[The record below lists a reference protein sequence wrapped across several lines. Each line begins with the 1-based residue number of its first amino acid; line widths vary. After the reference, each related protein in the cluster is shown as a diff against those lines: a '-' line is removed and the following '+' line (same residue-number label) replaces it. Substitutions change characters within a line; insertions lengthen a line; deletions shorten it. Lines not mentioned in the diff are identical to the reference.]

1 MSSSI
6 NCSHT
11 IIFGL
16 QLRFAASPSSWF
28 GNLVDYFEIADAP
41 GPLRVHTCHALRY
54 LCVCTFTRTLS
65 CQLCLAMQAMHASN
79 GLVCPLPRAQH
90 VAILAGRSCVPR
102 PNSTATCWEHVC
114 AGSIF
119 TGANFVVSKENSP
132 SILSN
137 SIMVF
142 FCWEAKKKYSG
153 LPVCSE
159 GFYWELFAPSKMPPS
174 TKKKKYWELFFQKL
188 AFINP
193 SQ

>member
-1 MSSSI
+1 MPLARGSQRRESSALGTQ
-6 NCSHT
+6 CVL
-11 IIFGL
+11 IIG
-16 QLRFAASPSSWF
+16 
-28 GNLVDYFEIADAP
+28 
-41 GPLRVHTCHALRY
+41 HTCHALRY
-54 LCVCTFTRTLS
+54 LCLCTFTRTLS

-90 VAILAGRSCVPR
+90 VAILAGRSCAPR

-132 SILSN
+132 STLSN

-142 FCWEAKKKYSG
+142 FCWEAKKKI
-153 LPVCSE
+153 
-159 GFYWELFAPSKMPPS
+159 FRPPS
-174 TKKKKYWELFFQKL
+174 VLGGVL
-188 AFINP
+188 LGAFC

>member
-1 MSSSI
+1 MILSWISCEKSTFVAIYLTRTRVRKSQFRQNTRSCMKFSLHRDVLYVVRLIWGQVSSLRYTVLSLFVI
-6 NCSHT
+6 KTLFCW
-11 IIFGL
+11 IFACWTSGSL
-16 QLRFAASPSSWF
+16 IKPATATASASC
-28 GNLVDYFEIADAP
+28 IA
-41 GPLRVHTCHALRY
+41 TY

-90 VAILAGRSCVPR
+90 VAIIAGRSCVPR

-114 AGSIF
+114 ARSIF

-142 FCWEAKKKYSG
+142 FCWEA
-153 LPVCSE
+153 
-159 GFYWELFAPSKMPPS
+159 
-174 TKKKKYWELFFQKL
+174 
-188 AFINP
+188 
-193 SQ
+193 

>member
-1 MSSSI
+1 M
-6 NCSHT
+6 
-11 IIFGL
+11 
-16 QLRFAASPSSWF
+16 
-28 GNLVDYFEIADAP
+28 
-41 GPLRVHTCHALRY
+41 
-54 LCVCTFTRTLS
+54 CTFTRTLS

-90 VAILAGRSCVPR
+90 VAIIAGRSCVPR

-174 TKKKKYWELFFQKL
+174 TKKKKILGAFFPKTCFYKPLPVKCLPVRIFFYWEPFFFYWELFL
-188 AFINP
+188 LLLGAFFHAP
-193 SQ
+193 EFY